1 MHSQNNINVSINTI
15 LKELAGLLNIS
26 HIALYRT
33 KSNDLQENEF
43 KKINEYVCSDLFE
56 RKTKVGFENHI
67 NLEKDLLTWHKRMV
81 AQKKAVNEMV
91 RTLPVKEKK
100 VFEYLGIQ
108 SVLYVPI
115 FFEEKLWGSI
125 QFFDYK
131 SEKYRSS
138 EEVRFLN
145 VFGKMI
151 ANRIV
156 YETST
161 IMVESSMK
169 QLENFKLGVE
179 QNLKDLSHQLKT
191 PLSII
196 ELNLGM
202 LTNFKSHIQKKD
214 KKSFQNKTDRINRA
228 VADMKKIV
236 ESCNFVTQESGFRNR
251 GV

>member
-1 MHSQNNINVSINTI
+1 MSINVI

-33 KSNDLQENEF
+33 KSNDLQENELI
-43 KKINEYVCSDLFE
+43 KINEYVCSDLFE
-56 RKTKVGFENHI
+56 RKSKKDFENHI
-67 NLEKDLLTWHKRMV
+67 NLEKNLLAWYKRMV
-81 AQKKAVNEMV
+81 VQKNAVNEIV
-91 RTLPVKEKK
+91 RMLPVKEKK

-115 FFEEKLWGSI
+115 FFEEKLWGGI
-125 QFFDYK
+125 QLFDYK
-131 SEKYRSS
+131 SEKYRSF
-138 EEVRFLN
+138 EEIRFLY
-145 VFGKMI
+145 VLGKMI
-151 ANRIV
+151 ANRIE

-169 QLENFKLGVE
+169 QLESFKLGVE
-179 QNLKDLSHQLKT
+179 QSLKDLSHQIKT

-202 LTNFKSHIQKKD
+202 LINFKSQIQEQD
-214 KKSFQNKTDRINRA
+214 KKNFQNKTDRIDRA

-236 ESCNFVTQESGFRNR
+236 ESCNFVTDQSGFKNKE
-251 GV
+251 V